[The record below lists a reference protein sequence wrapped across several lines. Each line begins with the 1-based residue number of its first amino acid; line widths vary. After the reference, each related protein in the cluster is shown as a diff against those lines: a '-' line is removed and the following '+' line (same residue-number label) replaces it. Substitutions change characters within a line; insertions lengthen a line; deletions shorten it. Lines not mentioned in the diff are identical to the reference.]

1 MSKLRFDREVQV
13 AKMKET
19 RKNIAES
26 EIQRMRKAEEKER
39 LAGLLKKRK
48 NQLADAD
55 RKF

>member
-19 RKNIAES
+19 RKNIAEA

-39 LAGLLKKRK
+39 LAGLLKKKK
-48 NQLADAD
+48 NQLADAE

>member
-19 RKNIAES
+19 RKNIAEA

-48 NQLADAD
+48 NQLADAE